1 MRVLISSLQV
11 STSGSKGHL
20 HPALE
25 LAIYGKQRGHETI
38 LLPLPSKF
46 GDNDREQ
53 IELAGIKYLD
63 PPALPQSIIK
73 STEQLAQLAKDPQ
86 KTWQAYHSFL
96 VAPLIK
102 QFSGILTLMEKI
114 NPHVVVYD
122 MMVYGASLSARKLSI
137 PDIGYC
143 PGLKI
148 VAPDQYLHTYQRY
161 KEHLTGD
168 LDHFLQSIAIDAE
181 FRYLELLSDYGHM
194 VFSTNGFIKDL
205 TYAPK
210 NTHLVGALPISKERA
225 ASVNSGQKIDDNT
238 NFALLSFGSVLDPAD
253 YMHVT
258 KAIFDATKACGIQ
271 LLLSSRKLAQGGNLP
286 PHVKA
291 YPYLPLP
298 KLLSKAKI
306 FFNHGGANSCMEAL
320 SIGTP
325 QVIIPLTNDQPI
337 QAHYLRESGVG
348 LAINPTDIYVESL
361 GDLMRKLLDQKN
373 PIHEAIKKTA
383 TEFQRSNGA
392 MNAFQYI
399 ERIVH
404 ERSSQG

>member
-20 HPALE
+20 HPAME

-38 LLPLPSKF
+38 LLPLPSEF
-46 GDNDREQ
+46 GDEDREQ
-53 IELAGIKYLD
+53 IELAGIKYID

-102 QFSGILTLMEKI
+102 QFPGILAIIEKI
-114 NPHVVVYD
+114 NPDVVVYD
-122 MMVYGASLSARKLSI
+122 MLVYGASLSARKLNI

-143 PGLKI
+143 PGLKL
-148 VAPDQYLHTYQRY
+148 VAPNNYVQPYQRY

-181 FRYLELLSDYGHM
+181 FRHLELLSGYGHL

-225 ASVNSGQKIDDNT
+225 AFCKGNPKIDLGRD
-238 NFALLSFGSVLDPAD
+238 FALLSFGSVLDPAD

-286 PHVKA
+286 AHVKA

-298 KLLSKAKI
+298 ELLPKAKI
-306 FFNHGGANSCMEAL
+306 FFNHGGANSCSEAL
-320 SIGTP
+320 SFGTP
-325 QVIIPLTNDQPI
+325 QLIIPLTNDQPI

-348 LAINPTDIYVESL
+348 LAINPNDIYAESL
-361 GDLMRKLLDQKN
+361 GDMMRKLLDPKN
-373 PIHEAIKKTA
+373 PIHESIKKTA

-399 ERIVH
+399 ERVFYAQ
-404 ERSSQG
+404 SS